1 MSRPG
6 DLRPYGGPLPRRP
19 APPNGVAAF
28 PRRTRRQLDRNLAH
42 ELLHPPP
49 RNGLLGIAVTIF
61 LVAGRVGGVAV
72 GDGNPYNSWSD
83 HLRGRRGCGSRM
95 ELFCGEF
102 SLVSVYRKLD
112 YWSSSIHLFFGEASL
127 DSRVVVVVM
136 AFESEMRRV
145 K

>member
-1 MSRPG
+1 VSRRR

-28 PRRTRRQLDRNLAH
+28 PRRARRRLDRNLVH

-72 GDGNPYNSWSD
+72 GDGNPYNSGSD
-83 HLRGRRGCGSRM
+83 HLRRLRGCGLRM
-95 ELFCGEF
+95 ELFGCEF
-102 SLVSVYRKLD
+102 SLISVFGKLD
-112 YWSSSIHLFFGEASL
+112 YWSSSIHLFFFLGSFFRFSS
-127 DSRVVVVVM
+127 SR
-136 AFESEMRRV
+136 SSGGGGYGI
-145 K
+145 